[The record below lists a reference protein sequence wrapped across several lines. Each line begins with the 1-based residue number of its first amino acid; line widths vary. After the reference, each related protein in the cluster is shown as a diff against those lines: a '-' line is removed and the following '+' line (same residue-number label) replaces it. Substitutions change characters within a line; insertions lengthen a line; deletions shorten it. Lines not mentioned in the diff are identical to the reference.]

1 MDFVLFIVFYL
12 SPCYNGFTFLFF
24 DWCRLCVFL
33 GFQPAFVLFVDI
45 NITLK
50 IVFVNTKKDVFIAN
64 YLLRF

>member
-1 MDFVLFIVFYL
+1 MQNAIEILRET
-12 SPCYNGFTFLFF
+12 N
-24 DWCRLCVFL
+24 
-33 GFQPAFVLFVDI
+33 FVLFVDI